1 MGTLLQNP
9 SNVPVSVSADWE
21 TLVNT
26 NAAGNAGKNMI
37 SMTNWDGGTLAPSV
51 AAGSI
56 IEIGGSLAYFETEQL
71 PGGIATGVNYL
82 KFTVSGTTV
91 TPVWTL
97 TAPTWD
103 AAKGGWYSG
112 SDRYSGHFCY
122 QTGGSYSLKETLK
135 PYGDLSPYYKRVDF
149 TFSGGGKTVPHTI
162 PNGYTNIYDIRYT
175 YKIASLTRA
184 YPNDY
189 LNYDLAYYWDNT
201 NVVISG
207 NHDSGWLGSLHIWYK
222 LF

>member
-71 PGGIATGVNYL
+71 PGGIATGINYL

-112 SDRYSGHFCY
+112 SDRYSGHVVLVSGSSYEQKYIMGRQGEICTAALYNRGSGNVRTFAHGIANALSRIISVDATY
-122 QTGGSYSLKETLK
+122 EYRVDQYWAMFSPTVGGSIYWTDTNL
-135 PYGDLSPYYKRVDF
+135 
-149 TFSGGGKTVPHTI
+149 TVVS
-162 PNGYTNIYDIRYT
+162 DILNAQIVR
-175 YKIASLTRA
+175 ASVRFRA
-184 YPNDY
+184 
-189 LNYDLAYYWDNT
+189 
-201 NVVISG
+201 
-207 NHDSGWLGSLHIWYK
+207 
-222 LF
+222 

>member
-1 MGTLLQNP
+1 MGQLLPNP
-9 SNVPVSVSADWE
+9 KNVPTSVSEDWE
-21 TLVNT
+21 TLLGT

-91 TPVWTL
+91 TPIWTL

-112 SDRYSGHFCY
+112 SDRYSGNVCY
-122 QTGGSYSLKETLK
+122 Q
-135 PYGDLSPYYKRVDF
+135 
-149 TFSGGGKTVPHTI
+149 SGGAYSRKYIQEQLGLISTLVF
-162 PNGYTNIYDIRYT
+162 YDIQAETTRTLIHGITNGLSRIVSIDGIVEYSGT
-175 YKIASLTRA
+175 AYFSFYSPSMAVSAHVIDDTSIRVASSNIANKRIRVELRF
-184 YPNDY
+184 
-189 LNYDLAYYWDNT
+189 
-201 NVVISG
+201 IS
-207 NHDSGWLGSLHIWYK
+207 
-222 LF
+222 